1 MAATNKNALRLV
13 GIYHNRP
20 MNGVREVKNPEHPGV
35 IRLETPGGQVREVE
49 LSLDDLYDLATNALR
64 IAQES
69 RGKRERYL

>member
-1 MAATNKNALRLV
+1 MATNKNTLRLV

-20 MNGVREVKNPEHPGV
+20 MVGGREVKNPENPGV
-35 IRLETPGGQVREVE
+35 IRMETPGGQVREVE